1 MNIQEYISSGII
13 ESYVLGLADEAET
26 AEFERMCAT
35 HPELRTAM
43 KAFELSLE
51 DHATRN
57 AIQPSKN
64 IKSKIFSEIQI
75 EIDKNNREEYVAPV
89 YTIGKDSSNVP
100 VVANVSWQRYL
111 AAASVVLLIGSTAL
125 NLYFFNQYRT
135 YSSKYDELLS
145 QQSQLASH
153 NGVLQSKLAQY
164 ENSFSLMRNPGMA
177 IIKMPGTNV
186 PTSPDPSC
194 MATIYWDTS
203 SRDVYLLVNKLPQ
216 PSADQQYQLWA
227 IVDGK
232 PVDAGIFDWQNE
244 FPMVRMKNIPRA
256 QQFAITLERKGG
268 NVSPQGPMYVAG
280 KV

>member
-1 MNIQEYISSGII
+1 MNVQEYISSGVL
-13 ESYVLGLADEAET
+13 ESYVLGLADEAER
-26 AEFERMCAT
+26 AEFERMYAA
-35 HPELRTAM
+35 HPEIRAAM
-43 KAFELSLE
+43 EAFEVSLE
-51 DHATRN
+51 DHATKN

-89 YTIGKDSSNVP
+89 YSIGNESRDVP

-135 YSSKYDELLS
+135 YSSKYDELVS
-145 QQSQLASH
+145 QQSQLANH
-153 NGVLQSKLAQY
+153 NNVMQSKLAQY
-164 ENSFSLMRNPGMA
+164 ENSLALMRNPDMA
-177 IIKMPGTNV
+177 IITMPGSNV

-194 MATIYWDTS
+194 LATVYWDTN

-216 PSADQQYQLWA
+216 PSADKQYQLWA

-232 PVDAGIFDWQNE
+232 PVNVGIFNLQNE
-244 FPMVRMKNIPRA
+244 SPIVRMKNIPRA

-268 NVSPQGPMYVAG
+268 SATPLGPMYVAG